1 MFLQRPAF
9 VFPQGGQ
16 AGVADGG
23 GTERTIMA
31 KANVFQFIREVRQ
44 EAAKVTWPSRQEV
57 IITTVMVLL
66 MVAATAVF
74 FFFVDA
80 ILKWLVDTFI
90 YNV

>member
-1 MFLQRPAF
+1 MQENLQRPAF
-9 VFPQGGQ
+9 VFLQWRGAHGR
-16 AGVADGG
+16 V
-23 GTERTIMA
+23 GTERASMA
-31 KANVFQFIREVRQ
+31 KANVFQFIREVRL
-44 EAAKVTWPSRQEV
+44 EAARVTWPSRQEV

-90 YNV
+90 YNF

>member
-1 MFLQRPAF
+1 MA
-9 VFPQGGQ
+9 
-16 AGVADGG
+16 
-23 GTERTIMA
+23 RT
-31 KANVFQFIREVRQ
+31 NVFQFIREVRQ

-90 YNV
+90 YNL

>member
-1 MFLQRPAF
+1 MQ
-9 VFPQGGQ
+9 
-16 AGVADGG
+16 G
-23 GTERTIMA
+23 GTERASMA